1 MTIEKQILHQ
11 EHIIALNEGL
21 LYACETFNYPQED
34 KNGLLD
40 NLSFA
45 YQILKTLKQVKEN
58 DNTP

>member
-1 MTIEKQILHQ
+1 MTIDEQIRHQ

-34 KNGLLD
+34 KDGLLD
-40 NLSFA
+40 NLNLA
-45 YQILKTLKQVKEN
+45 YPILKTLKQVKEN